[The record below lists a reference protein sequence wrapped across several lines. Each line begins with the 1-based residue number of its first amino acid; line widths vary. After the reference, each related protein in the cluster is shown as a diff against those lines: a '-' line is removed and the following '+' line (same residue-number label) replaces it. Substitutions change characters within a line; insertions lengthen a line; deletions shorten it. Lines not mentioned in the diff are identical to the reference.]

1 MLVHIRRSFVLAIIV
16 LVLTFAYTYL
26 STGIDQAL
34 FKHQSDGSIT
44 PNGSTLIGQN
54 WSITKCP
61 GHPLGSCVFQGRPD
75 ALGPYA
81 TATFNPAEKPG
92 DDPLFANGLT
102 QSTKVACSFPTASS
116 KPINDIPGESGGTS
130 LGPRSKELLTYTQ
143 CLVGYWKARGVNP
156 TPDLVTTSGS
166 GYDPDI
172 SAADALAQ
180 IPMVSRATGLSPVTL
195 RALIARENKSAQFGF
210 LGSSYINVLQLN
222 EALVKL
228 R

>member
-1 MLVHIRRSFVLAIIV
+1 MLVHIRRSVVLAIVV
-16 LVLTFAYTYL
+16 LVLTFAYTYV
-26 STGIDQAL
+26 STGIDQVA
-34 FKHQSDGSIT
+34 FKHQADGSIT

-54 WSITKCP
+54 WSITRCP

-92 DDPLFANGLT
+92 DDPLYANGLT

-116 KPINDIPGESGGTS
+116 KAISDIPGESGGTS
-130 LGPRSKELLTYTQ
+130 LGPRSKELLMYTE

-172 SAADALAQ
+172 SAADAVAE
-180 IPMVSRATGLSPVTL
+180 IPMVSKATGIAPSTL
-195 RALIARENKSAQFGF
+195 RALIARENDSAELGF
-210 LGSSYINVLQLN
+210 LGSSSDDGGSP
-222 EALVKL
+222 
-228 R
+228 